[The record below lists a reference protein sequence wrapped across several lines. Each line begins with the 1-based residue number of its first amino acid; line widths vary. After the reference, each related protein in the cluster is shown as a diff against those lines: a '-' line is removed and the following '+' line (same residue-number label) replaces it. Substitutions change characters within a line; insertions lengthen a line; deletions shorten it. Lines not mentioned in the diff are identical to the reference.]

1 MKLVLPIL
9 LGASLALSAQIPTK
23 EELKAKAD
31 AAVDAG
37 KAKADAKTDQA
48 KAKADQK
55 ASDAKAKVDAKAG
68 GVPVA
73 GDKVKAATAKGEG
86 AAKTGHWRPFLEQGL
101 RPTSSGT
108 AGRRLPGRIRWGAR
122 RSGA

>member
-86 AAKTGHWRPFLEQGL
+86 RQSRAFAFGIGGVGIIFW
-101 RPTSSGT
+101 GT

>member
-73 GDKVKAATAKGEG
+73 GAKAKTKKGSAKG
-86 AAKTGHWRPFLEQGL
+86 AAKAKAVTERV
-101 RPTSSGT
+101 
-108 AGRRLPGRIRWGAR
+108 AK
-122 RSGA
+122 